1 MKSLYY
7 YNALSAEHLSSPGAV
22 VNNASP
28 RREGPANE
36 VDGVPLHCVTHEAG
50 WLAGRP
56 AAARGGSARAGPS
69 PSAGGSY
76 RSDIQIDSRIRG
88 DYGVFKPAR
97 PLLTFTLSLSLHMAE
112 MDLNAVIRNP
122 PTEAG
127 CR

>member
-1 MKSLYY
+1 MKSLFY

-56 AAARGGSARAGPS
+56 AGRPQHGGAPLAPVLPLRLVAHTAAT
-69 PSAGGSY
+69 Y
-76 RSDIQIDSRIRG
+76 RSIR
-88 DYGVFKPAR
+88 
-97 PLLTFTLSLSLHMAE
+97 E
-112 MDLNAVIRNP
+112 
-122 PTEAG
+122 
-127 CR
+127 